1 MEKDSIEQAAGSSG
15 LLSTGW
21 FDPIETAIRDRV
33 RGFIET
39 LVAAELDEA
48 LGCGR
53 YRRAKTDGVERRAGY
68 RHGCRERQLLG
79 SFGPVTISV
88 PRARLNQADGTNREW
103 HSEALPRLCADDEA
117 GGGIDRRRVPCRAPT
132 RAGCGGHWE
141 RCSRGRC
148 RRTRSAEPGG
158 RCRPTGR
165 RGATARWLKKMLSG

>member
-53 YRRAKTDGVERRAGY
+53 YRRAKTDGVERRAGFI
-68 RHGCRERQLLG
+68 CW
-79 SFGPVTISV
+79 T
-88 PRARLNQADGTNREW
+88 ADRWVELTT
-103 HSEALPRLCADDEA
+103 
-117 GGGIDRRRVPCRAPT
+117 RRRY
-132 RAGCGGHWE
+132 
-141 RCSRGRC
+141 
-148 RRTRSAEPGG
+148 
-158 RCRPTGR
+158 
-165 RGATARWLKKMLSG
+165 SGPN